1 VPRDSFFGER
11 IIWQGRPELIK
22 LPPFVRALA
31 AVAFITAAISMSFAT
46 VLVVALTEFPL
57 GPLTFAAWCIALGV
71 LLLVLPRRWAEK
83 ARYIVTD
90 AHVVVK
96 YGPFSR
102 SIERKS
108 ISFARIFWNEDSP
121 NTGDL
126 EVVRAVPTGALRRRL
141 RLRLSGLVAPD
152 RVWAIVRGAEDV
164 APAAAGQGERPVGQR
179 LDQGERVIWT
189 ARSHTKL
196 RSFLPQGQR
205 EWALLAIAAFLL
217 SGVGRM
223 SWKVVPTLERL
234 GEGVLPVRSF
244 SFFALSLG
252 VSLAM
257 LLMLAVAAY
266 LAYDAV
272 IRQGLMAKDTRYLV
286 TNKRVLIQRRGEE
299 LHLDRTQIFD
309 VIDAPAGDGLRDIF
323 IVLDGPRARAVAAS
337 GAFGEMARGPHLR
350 PVFEAVEDAESVSQ
364 ILRQRPLKEAA

>member
-1 VPRDSFFGER
+1 LFGER

-22 LPPFVRALA
+22 LPPFVRALSV
-31 AVAFITAAISMSFAT
+31 VAFITAAISLSFAA
-46 VLVVALTEFPL
+46 VLVVALAEFPF
-57 GPLTFAAWCIALGV
+57 GPLAFTLWCIVLGV
-71 LLLVLPRRWAEK
+71 LILVLPRRWAER
-83 ARYIVTD
+83 ARYVVTD

-152 RVWAIVRGAEDV
+152 RVWAIVRGAEDL
-164 APAAAGQGERPVGQR
+164 APAGQGERPVGQR

-196 RSFLPQGQR
+196 RSFMPQGQR
-205 EWALLAIAAFLL
+205 ECMLLAIAGFLL
-217 SGVGRM
+217 VGVGRM
-223 SWKVVPTLERL
+223 TWKVVPTLERL

-252 VSLAM
+252 ILLAV
-257 LLMLAVAAY
+257 LLMVAVAAY

-272 IRQGLMAKDTRYLV
+272 IRQGLMVKDTRYLV

-350 PVFEAVEDAESVSQ
+350 PVFEAVQDAESVSR
-364 ILRQRPLKEAA
+364 ILRQPLKEAA